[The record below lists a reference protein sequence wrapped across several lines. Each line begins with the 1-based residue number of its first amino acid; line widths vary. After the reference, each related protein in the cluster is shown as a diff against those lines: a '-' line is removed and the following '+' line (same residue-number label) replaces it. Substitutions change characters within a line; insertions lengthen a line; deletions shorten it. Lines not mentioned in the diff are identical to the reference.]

1 MRNSIFISFVVFL
14 FIISC
19 GTNKINRIHLNPT
32 KLDTVYVLFENG
44 VGKMH
49 KYRGFHYSNLDPK
62 FYNITYFLPVYWKQ
76 PITEEL
82 KKMNNSESNSR
93 RDYFLF
99 EGDYDYSFWFGIYK
113 TPLYPDSDIDPS
125 LVWGNS
131 TVLKKH
137 KSFLSTHEII
147 DYEWFKKR
155 EPDEVVKALN
165 LRKPYKERPIFFI
178 IDKDEFE
185 KDSIILRNAV
195 YHGPI
200 IE

>member
-1 MRNSIFISFVVFL
+1 MKKNIFISIVVFL

-32 KLDTVYVLFENG
+32 KLDTIYILFENG
-44 VGKMH
+44 LGKMN
-49 KYRGFHYSNLDPK
+49 KYRGFQYSNHDPK
-62 FYNITYFLPVYWKQ
+62 YYYIMYEFPVYWKQ

-99 EGDYDYSFWFGIYK
+99 EGDYDYGFWFGIYK
-113 TPLYPDSDIDPS
+113 APDSDIDPS
-125 LVWGNS
+125 LMWGS
-131 TVLKKH
+131 SSIVKKH
-137 KSFLSTHEII
+137 KRFLSTHEII

-155 EPDEVVKALN
+155 EPDDVVKALN

-185 KDSIILRNAV
+185 KDSIVLRNAV

>member
-44 VGKMH
+44 VGKMN

-62 FYNITYFLPVYWKQ
+62 FYNITYFFPVYWEQ
-76 PITEEL
+76 P
-82 KKMNNSESNSR
+82 N
-93 RDYFLF
+93 DPDVPYFPF
-99 EGDYDYSFWFGIYK
+99 IGDYNYSFWFGIYK
-113 TPLYPDSDIDPS
+113 APLYPDSDFDPS
-125 LVWGNS
+125 IIWGNS
-131 TVLKKH
+131 TLLKKH
-137 KSFLSTHEII
+137 KRFLSTHEII
-147 DYEWFKKR
+147 DYEWFKQR

-165 LRKPYKERPIFFI
+165 LRRPYKERPVFFI